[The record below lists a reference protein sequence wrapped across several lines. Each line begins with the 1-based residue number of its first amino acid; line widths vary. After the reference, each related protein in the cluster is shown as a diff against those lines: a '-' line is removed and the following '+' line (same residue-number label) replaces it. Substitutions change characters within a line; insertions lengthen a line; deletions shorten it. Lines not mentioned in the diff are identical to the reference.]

1 MISYFKGDR
10 IPMDSNDIFSYVGQE
25 HRLGRRD
32 FLKGAGYTGLALAG
46 SGLLAA
52 CGNQSSAS
60 NQIAPKGSKIS
71 GSLTLAYL
79 GTADQQVVWKKLFAL
94 FQQKYPDVQ
103 LTAQANASNNWAVY
117 FNAISTQIAGGKVPD
132 VVQVATEGQR
142 LFASRGLVEPIDA
155 YLERDKDEM
164 ASYYADT
171 PSNLLQLVAHSSPD
185 GKTYYLPDV
194 YNPMCIWYNVD
205 MFHQAGVHEPDDTWT
220 WDDFLAI
227 AKKIAKPGVYG
238 FRAEAA
244 YFTGIMPWVLSN
256 GGNVLNSDWT
266 KSTVTDP
273 AVVEAFS
280 FMHSLVAQGISP
292 APGGTFDA
300 FGAMAQGKLAMFGG
314 GCWPIINIRELGI
327 VNKVKIVAW
336 PRKAKQGSP
345 LGFNAYPIM
354 KASQNK
360 EAAWAFAKFMT
371 SQEANTYLVQSGGT
385 GVPLSRTV
393 VNSNAFLDN
402 TPQGMDKLYTA
413 LQYGTLLPAPNK
425 ENVIEL
431 AIDNVSAQV
440 LTGNVSPAQGMSQLD
455 QQITAA
461 L

>member
-1 MISYFKGDR
+1 
-10 IPMDSNDIFSYVGQE
+10 MDHNDILSYVEQE
-25 HRLGRRD
+25 SRLGRRT
-32 FLKGAGYTGLALAG
+32 FMKGVGYTGLALAG

-60 NQIAPKGSKIS
+60 NQIAPAGSKIS
-71 GSLTLAYL
+71 GTLTVTYL
-79 GTADQQVVWKKLFAL
+79 GTADQQVVWNKLFAL
-94 FQQKYPDVQ
+94 FRQKYPDVQ
-103 LTAQANASNNWAVY
+103 LTAQANASNNWATY

-142 LFASRGLVEPIDA
+142 LFASRGLVQPIDD
-155 YLERDKDEM
+155 YLARDKNEM
-164 ASYYADT
+164 AEYYADT
-171 PSNLLQLVAHSSPD
+171 DPHLRQLGAQSSPD
-185 GKTYYLPDV
+185 GKTYYLPGE

-205 MFHQAGVHEPDDTWT
+205 MFHQAGVNEPDDTWT

-266 KSTVTDP
+266 KSTATDP
-273 AVVEAFS
+273 AVVEALS
-280 FMHSLVAQGISP
+280 FMRSLVAQGISP

-300 FGAMAQGKLAMFGG
+300 FGAMAQSKLAMFGG
-314 GCWPIINIRELGI
+314 GRWPIVNIRQLGI
-327 VNKVKIVAW
+327 VDKVKIVAW

-345 LGFNAYPIM
+345 IGFGAYPIM

-360 EAAWAFAKFMT
+360 EAAWAFVKFMA
-371 SQEANTYLVQSGGT
+371 SKEASTFFVQNGGT
-385 GVPLSRTV
+385 TVPLRRSV
-393 VNSNAFLDN
+393 AQSQDFLGN
-402 TPQGMDKLYTA
+402 TPQGMDKMYPA
-413 LQYGTLLPAPNK
+413 LAYGTLLPAPNK

-431 AIDNVSAQV
+431 SIDSVSAQV
-440 LTGNVSPAQGMSQLD
+440 LTGNVSPTQGMSQLD

>member
-1 MISYFKGDR
+1 
-10 IPMDSNDIFSYVGQE
+10 MDHNDILSYVEQE
-25 HRLGRRD
+25 SRLGRRT
-32 FLKGAGYTGLALAG
+32 FMKGVGYTGLALAG

-60 NQIAPKGSKIS
+60 NQIAPAGSKIS
-71 GSLTLAYL
+71 GTLTVTYL
-79 GTADQQVVWKKLFAL
+79 GTADQQVVWNKLFAL
-94 FQQKYPDVQ
+94 FRQKYPDVQ
-103 LTAQANASNNWAVY
+103 LTAQANASNNWATY

-142 LFASRGLVEPIDA
+142 LFASRGLVQPIDD
-155 YLERDKDEM
+155 YLARDKNEM
-164 ASYYADT
+164 AEYYADT
-171 PSNLLQLVAHSSPD
+171 DPHLRQLGAQSSPD
-185 GKTYYLPDV
+185 GKTYYLPGE

-205 MFHQAGVHEPDDTWT
+205 MFHQAGVNEPDDTWT

-266 KSTVTDP
+266 KSTATDP
-273 AVVEAFS
+273 AVVEALS
-280 FMHSLVAQGISP
+280 FMRSLVAQGISP

-300 FGAMAQGKLAMFGG
+300 FGAMAQSKLAMFGG
-314 GCWPIINIRELGI
+314 GRWPIVNIRQLGI
-327 VNKVKIVAW
+327 VDKVKIVAW

-345 LGFNAYPIM
+345 IGFGAYPIM

-360 EAAWAFAKFMT
+360 EAAWAFVKFMA
-371 SQEANTYLVQSGGT
+371 SKEASTFFVQNGGT
-385 GVPLSRTV
+385 TVPLRRSV
-393 VNSNAFLDN
+393 AQSQDFLGN
-402 TPQGMDKLYTA
+402 TPQGMDKMYPA
-413 LQYGTLLPAPNK
+413 LAYGTLLPAPNK

-431 AIDNVSAQV
+431 SIDSVSAQV

>member
-1 MISYFKGDR
+1 MTSNSFLSY
-10 IPMDSNDIFSYVGQE
+10 IEQE
-25 HRLGRRD
+25 HGLGRRT
-32 FLKGAGYTGLALAG
+32 FLKGAGYAGLALTG
-46 SGLLAA
+46 GGLLAA
-52 CGNQSSAS
+52 CGNQESTSS
-60 NQIAPKGSKIS
+60 QIAPKGSKIS

-103 LTAQANASNNWAVY
+103 LTAQANDSNNWAVY
-117 FNAISTQIAGGKVPD
+117 FNSVSTQIAGGKVPD

-142 LFASRGLVEPIDA
+142 LFASRNLVEPIDA
-155 YLERDKDEM
+155 YLARDKDDM
-164 ASYYADT
+164 AEFYADT
-171 PSNLLQLVAHSSPD
+171 PPNILKLVAQSSPD

-205 MFHQAGVHEPDDTWT
+205 MFHQAGVDEPDDSWT

-227 AKKIAKPGVYG
+227 AKKVSKPGVYG

-244 YFTGIMPWVLSN
+244 YFTGIMPWVLTN
-256 GGNVLNSDWT
+256 GGNILNSDWT

-273 AVVEAFS
+273 AVVEALS
-280 FMHSLVAQGISP
+280 FMRSLVAQGISP
-292 APGGTFDA
+292 APGGTFDP

-327 VNKVKIVAW
+327 VKKVKIVAW
-336 PRKAKQGSP
+336 PHKAKQGSP

-354 KASQNK
+354 KASKNK

-371 SQEANTYLVQSGGT
+371 SREANTYLVENGGT
-385 GVPLSRTV
+385 GVPLSKAV
-393 VNSNAFLDN
+393 VTSNAFLDN
-402 TPQGMDKLYTA
+402 TPPGMDKLYAA
-413 LQYGTLLPAPNK
+413 LDYGTLLPAPNK

-440 LTGNVSPAQGMSQLD
+440 LTGNVSPSQGMSQLD
-455 QQITAA
+455 QQITTA
-461 L
+461 LQ

>member
-1 MISYFKGDR
+1 
-10 IPMDSNDIFSYVGQE
+10 MDSNTLFSYVEQDN
-25 HRLGRRD
+25 RLGRRS
-32 FLKGAGYTGLALAG
+32 FLKGVGYSGLALAG
-46 SGLLAA
+46 TGLLAA
-52 CGNQSSAS
+52 CGDQSSSSAP
-60 NQIAPKGSKIS
+60 IAPKGSKIS

-79 GTADQQVVWKKLFAL
+79 GTADQQVVWKKLFSL
-94 FQQKYPDVQ
+94 FQEKYPDVQ

-117 FNAISTQIAGGKVPD
+117 FNSISTQIAGGKVPD

-142 LFASRGLVEPIDA
+142 LFASRGLVEPLDP
-155 YLERDKDEM
+155 YLARDKDEL

-171 PSNLLQLVAHSSPD
+171 PANLLQLVAQSSPG

-194 YNPMCIWYNVD
+194 YNPMCIWYSVD
-205 MFHQAGVHEPDDTWT
+205 MFRKAGADEPDDSWT
-220 WDDFLAI
+220 WDDFHAI
-227 AKKIAKPGVYG
+227 SKKIAKPGVYSFAAG
-238 FRAEAA
+238 AA
-244 YFTGIMPWVLSN
+244 YFAGIMPWVLTN
-256 GGNVLNSDWT
+256 GGNVLNTDWT

-273 AVVEAFS
+273 AVVEALS
-280 FMHSLVAQGISP
+280 FMRQLVAEGISP
-292 APGGTFDA
+292 APSGTYDP

-314 GCWPIINIRELGI
+314 GCWPIINIRKLGI
-327 VNKVKIVAW
+327 VDKVKIVAW
-336 PRKAKQGSP
+336 PHKVKQGSP

-385 GVPLSRTV
+385 GVPLSKTI
-393 VNSNAFLDN
+393 VNSSAFLDN
-402 TPQGMDKLYTA
+402 TPVGMDKLYPA

-425 ENVIEL
+425 ENVMEL
-431 AIDNVSAQV
+431 AIDNVSAQI
-440 LTGNVSPAQGMSQLD
+440 LTGNTTPAQGLSQLD